1 MIYVVATIEL
11 KSGVRDAFLEIFRAN
26 VPAVLAEEGC
36 ISYAPTVDVV
46 SGIPAQGAP
55 RENVVTVVEQWENLD
70 RLRAHLQSPHMAAY
84 REKVKDMVVRVT
96 LSVTGSV

>member
-11 KSGVRDAFLEIFRAN
+11 KPDVRDAFLDIFRAN

-46 SGIPAQGAP
+46 SGIPAQGTT
-55 RENVVTVVEQWENLD
+55 RENVVTVVEQWDNLD
-70 RLRAHLQSPHMAAY
+70 RLRAHLQAPHMAAY
-84 REKVKDMVVRVT
+84 REKVKDMVVRATLAVT
-96 LSVTGSV
+96 SPA